1 MVIKRYYD
9 LYNPLY
15 SLLVYHITLF
25 MWGRALKIMTG
36 IVWQCGSSEFRI

>member
-15 SLLVYHITLF
+15 SLLVYHITVF
-25 MWGRALKIMTG
+25 M
-36 IVWQCGSSEFRI
+36 